1 MTAVASPLLL
11 AHQGRT
17 LAALARAAL
26 SSVAPRRPST
36 SRVAS
41 PTPGPWVEDRA
52 PSPPPA
58 LVSAFVRGAGG
69 DPAHYRGIL
78 PPHLYPQWT
87 FALAS
92 RLFARTPY
100 PLVRVLNAG
109 TTMIQRAPLPTREP
123 LVLRARLE
131 SVDDDGARALLTV
144 RVVTGTRS
152 SPDALTSLLSAYVP
166 LSAAPRGKPKRP
178 RPTVPLSAHE
188 LAFRR
193 FGRTAGRDFAWITGD
208 VNPIHWSPMVARA
221 AGFRTCILH
230 GFATFAASMEA
241 VVRARLSGDVSR
253 LAQVSARFVRP
264 LPLPRSVGVYVTPGG
279 RLLLGD
285 APGGDVY
292 LDGEL
297 TLV

>member
-1 MTAVASPLLL
+1 VTAVASPLLL
-11 AHQGRT
+11 VHQGRT
-17 LAALARAAL
+17 LAALGRAAL
-26 SSVAPRRPST
+26 SSVAPRRA
-36 SRVAS
+36 AS
-41 PTPGPWVEDRA
+41 QSPAHTLPGEWVEDRA
-52 PSPPPA
+52 AAPPPA

-69 DPAHYRGIL
+69 EPAHYRGIL

-87 FALAS
+87 FPLAS

-109 TTMIQRAPLPTREP
+109 TTMIPRAPLPAGEP

-131 SVDDDGARALLTV
+131 SIDDDGARALLTV

-166 LSAAPRGKPKRP
+166 LSTAPRGKPKRP
-178 RPTVPLSAHE
+178 RPTVPLDAHE

-208 VNPIHWSPMVARA
+208 VNPIHWSPTYARA
-221 AGFRTCILH
+221 AGFKTCILH
-230 GFATFAASMEA
+230 GFATFAASVEA
-241 VVRARLSGDVSR
+241 VVRARLSGDVAR

-264 LPLPRSVGVYVTPGG
+264 LPLPRAVGVYLTPAG

-297 TLV
+297 TLA